1 MRDKFKEWC
10 NTQDFKKQ
18 IGRNIT
24 HTFMN
29 GGTLYVPIEHHDIF
43 YEKYAEFIRTTE
55 TSLVERKTMPLFRL
69 ALDLDILDEE
79 EWSKER
85 IEEFVCF
92 IQTIIHDFYKQNFS
106 CIICAAENTIKKNN
120 LIKTGVHLHWPQL
133 IIDMTKTEILYC
145 AILKKCEEEYGPR
158 PEYNSW
164 PQLVD
169 ACVTKDIG
177 LRPPGSAKFE
187 QGVNK
192 GRKYWP
198 IQVINSAG
206 VRRPVHLNTLKNN
219 YACLVKQTSIRCW
232 QNKPLVEFATIPDYA
247 KEFEKEHSVTR
258 ITTGKISKKVYNG
271 NGQWKA
277 VIDEKDIEFIQ
288 KCFYTIVP
296 ERYKNSRIKEILYL
310 DGTYL
315 ITITESMS
323 SNNYCTYCQNVNRKH
338 MKNKENQRTVIYAHI
353 ELVVVFY
360 RHLYCCFCHRS
371 VP

>member
-315 ITITESMS
+315 ITITES
-323 SNNYCTYCQNVNRKH
+323 
-338 MKNKENQRTVIYAHI
+338 I
-353 ELVVVFY
+353 
-360 RHLYCCFCHRS
+360 
-371 VP
+371 